1 MNTTPIPAAG
11 EAIIVRRDSIATIT
25 QAGPESYRT
34 NSISCQRCTDAGQ
47 MLLDEAI
54 RSGMNDD
61 LDRRIAAYI
70 EKARKTLRVMNERR
84 APVTKLFDQ
93 VRSEFTALENA
104 IDPAKGGTVPY
115 QLAQQRNAY
124 AARKHEEAERR
135 RRAELAAQELAR
147 GRESYRADVA
157 QALRNAFN
165 ATVNDAVGKFVYLNK
180 NVTLKNFQSVVD
192 TLSAYPASLPADW
205 DPAVA
210 VRKPV
215 NLPDD
220 EALRIRQEIVSSLL
234 PEFDERYVYEV
245 DEVRRGIL
253 EQLPSKRAE
262 LEEIARADAAEAERR
277 QAEIA
282 ARDAA
287 EAARLEQERRR
298 AEDDARRRAELDKAN
313 AEVGGLF
320 SAAKA
325 EQAYA
330 PKTKV
335 SKKIRVSDQSG
346 FLAILALWWKHEGA
360 SLSVEELSK
369 IFKKQISFCEKIATK
384 DGIFAE
390 SPALEY
396 VDDVKAQ

>member
-1 MNTTPIPAAG
+1 MNTATIPAAD
-11 EAIIVRRDSIATIT
+11 EAIIVRRDSIATIA

-104 IDPAKGGTVPY
+104 VDPAKSGSVPY
-115 QLAQQRNAY
+115 QLTQHRNAY

-135 RRAELAAQELAR
+135 RQAELAAREHTRA
-147 GRESYRADVA
+147 RESYRADVTTDF
-157 QALRNAFN
+157 RRAFN
-165 ATVNDAVGKFVYLNK
+165 ATVNDLVGKFVHLNK
-180 NVTLKNFQSVVD
+180 SVTLKNFQSVVD

-205 DPAVA
+205 QPDIQ

-215 NLPDD
+215 NISDD
-220 EALRIRQEIVSSLL
+220 EALQIRQEVLSSLM
-234 PEFDERYVYEV
+234 PEFDERYIYEV
-245 DEVRRGIL
+245 VEVRRDIL
-253 EQLPSKRAE
+253 ERLPSKRIE
-262 LEEIARADAAEAERR
+262 LEEIARADAADAERR
-277 QAEIA
+277 RAEIA
-282 ARDAA
+282 AREAA
-287 EAARLEQERRR
+287 EAARLEQERRQ

-320 SAAKA
+320 SVAKA

-335 SKKIRVSDQSG
+335 SKKIRVSDQSA

-390 SPALEY
+390 SPALKY